1 MQSIYLLDST
11 LRDGG
16 LGLEDAFSHGYSTVS
31 FGLESRASI
40 LNGLCAAN
48 LDMIEV
54 GSIEISKDDKREF
67 AIYQNIQQI
76 SEVLPLNR
84 QTPRLA
90 VLYRGPDTPV
100 EEIPQCNDSLCQYVR
115 VILRYSELRK
125 SLAFCSALASKG
137 YHVCVQPM
145 LTMRYSKQELAE
157 IITASNDMGAFAL
170 YFVDS
175 YGYMEEDDVRCFVDA
190 YNSGLTPNIKIGFHA
205 HNNTNRAFSNTVAF
219 IKAAEDRDIIV
230 DSCVMGLGQG
240 AGNLQTELIADYL
253 MKKYGKKFE
262 YDAILDV
269 CDVVDEICECK
280 GCGYSVTHLLPAIN
294 RAAYKYAVD
303 MRLKYKMPYKEIHRA
318 LKNMSY
324 AMKQR
329 YTEENLEEVLREVH

>member
-1 MQSIYLLDST
+1 
-11 LRDGG
+11 
-16 LGLEDAFSHGYSTVS
+16 
-31 FGLESRASI
+31 
-40 LNGLCAAN
+40 
-48 LDMIEV
+48 
-54 GSIEISKDDKREF
+54 
-67 AIYQNIQQI
+67 
-76 SEVLPLNR
+76 
-84 QTPRLA
+84 
-90 VLYRGPDTPV
+90 
-100 EEIPQCNDSLCQYVR
+100 
-115 VILRYSELRK
+115 
-125 SLAFCSALASKG
+125 
-137 YHVCVQPM
+137 
-145 LTMRYSKQELAE
+145 
-157 IITASNDMGAFAL
+157 
-170 YFVDS
+170 
-175 YGYMEEDDVRCFVDA
+175 
-190 YNSGLTPNIKIGFHA
+190 
-205 HNNTNRAFSNTVAF
+205 
-219 IKAAEDRDIIV
+219 
-230 DSCVMGLGQG
+230 LGQG